1 MFAFGG
7 RYAASRFILVVWRMA
22 HTRNC
27 RVRDGVA
34 ALQWH
39 ASRYVFHRTKVID
52 LAGLIVY
59 NLSNWTGL
67 RERAGSQGLPFVEGS
82 IRRRER
88 APLPCGHAP
97 KAAAMHQFHVDS
109 PKGARRMNAVSEALK
124 TEPSTSIKIDGKRL
138 WDSLMTMAKIG
149 ATPKGGVCR
158 LALTDLDRE
167 GRDLIVSWAKEAG
180 CTVTVDQMGNVFM
193 RRAGR
198 NPDALPVMTGSHADS
213 QPTGG
218 RFDGIYGV
226 LGGLEVI
233 RSLNDHGIETEHP
246 VEVVIWTNEEGSR
259 FAPAMVASGVFAGV
273 FTLEYGLSR
282 KDVDGKTIGEELKRI
297 GYAGDLPCGG
307 RPLHAAFELH
317 IEQGPILE
325 AEQKTIGVVTD
336 AQGQRWYEITL
347 TGQEAHAGPTPM
359 PRRRDALLGAA
370 RVVDLVNRIGLD
382 NAPFGCATV
391 GMMQVY
397 PNSRNVI
404 PGRVFFTVDFRHPDD
419 AVLAKM
425 DAALRE
431 GVANIANGIGLE
443 TALEQIFYYAPIAFD
458 EACVKSVRAAA
469 ERFGY
474 PHRNM
479 VSGAG
484 HDACYLSQVAPTS
497 MVFVPCVDG
506 ISHNEIEDATF
517 EWIEA
522 GANVLLHAM
531 LERACEPVS

>member
-1 MFAFGG
+1 MN
-7 RYAASRFILVVWRMA
+7 VVTDAIRE
-22 HTRNC
+22 
-27 RVRDGVA
+27 
-34 ALQWH
+34 
-39 ASRYVFHRTKVID
+39 
-52 LAGLIVY
+52 AGL
-59 NLSNWTGL
+59 
-67 RERAGSQGLPFVEGS
+67 
-82 IRRRER
+82 
-88 APLPCGHAP
+88 
-97 KAAAMHQFHVDS
+97 D
-109 PKGARRMNAVSEALK
+109 
-124 TEPSTSIKIDGKRL
+124 TSIKVNGERL

-149 ATPKGGVCR
+149 ATQKGGVCR

-180 CTVTVDQMGNVFM
+180 CTVSVDQMGNVFM

-198 NPDALPVMTGSHADS
+198 NLEALPVVTGSHADS

-233 RSLNDHGIETEHP
+233 RSLNDRGIETEHP
-246 VEVVIWTNEEGSR
+246 IEVVIWTNEEGSR

-273 FTLEYGLSR
+273 FSLDYGLSR
-282 KDVDGKTIGEELKRI
+282 KDVDGKTIGEELQRI
-297 GYAGDLPCGG
+297 GYAGDVPCGG
-307 RPLHAAFELH
+307 RKLHAAFELH

-325 AEQKTIGVVTD
+325 AEDKTIGVVTD

-359 PRRRDALLGAA
+359 PRRKDALLGAS

-382 NAPFGCATV
+382 HAPLACATV
-391 GMMQVY
+391 GMMQVH

-419 AVLAKM
+419 AVLARM

-431 GVANIANGIGLE
+431 GVARIAGEIGLQTE
-443 TALEQIFYYAPIAFD
+443 LEQIFYYEPVKFD
-458 EACVKSVRAAA
+458 AACVASVRAAA
-469 ERFGY
+469 QRFGY
-474 PHRNM
+474 SHRDM

-484 HDACYLSQVAPTS
+484 HDACYLAQVAPTS

-506 ISHNEIEDATF
+506 ISHNEIEDATQ

-531 LERACEPVS
+531 LERAQEPAS